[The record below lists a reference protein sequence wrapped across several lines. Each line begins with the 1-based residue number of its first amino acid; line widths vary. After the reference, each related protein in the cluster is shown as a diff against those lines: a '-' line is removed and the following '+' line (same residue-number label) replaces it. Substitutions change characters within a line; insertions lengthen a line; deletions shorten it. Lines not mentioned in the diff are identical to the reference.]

1 MFPSQLFMMYEH
13 VPEKLKYF
21 ELVLHVKIKY
31 PVLAF
36 NILCLIQTCQINI

>member
-1 MFPSQLFMMYEH
+1 MMYEH
-13 VPEKLKYF
+13 TPEKLKYF